1 MVIRGRPLFLG
12 LRKKMRGIAPLEVS
26 CVELVFPFF
35 ADASY
40 FLP

>member
-12 LRKKMRGIAPLEVS
+12 LRGIAPLEVS

-35 ADASY
+35 ADASC